1 MKQINTYV
9 RNTSIMMRLEVNY
22 LVIATHIM
30 LSLIAPPSLKCSTR
44 WIVQPM
50 SKNWKIQT
58 RVTSWTIRN
67 KMNNRLFYIKLNI
80 ELVLCFLTQI
90 AREAEGPTQDKHK

>member
-44 WIVQPM
+44 WIVQHVKELEYPSECDVMDYPEQM
-50 SKNWKIQT
+50 SN
-58 RVTSWTIRN
+58 
-67 KMNNRLFYIKLNI
+67 
-80 ELVLCFLTQI
+80 
-90 AREAEGPTQDKHK
+90 